1 MRFADF
7 LCKHTTPG
15 GAGSS
20 SKSGTKGG
28 AGLNGDSCDTWEG
41 SDDWI
46 RIQINLYL
54 LHMLKTVL
62 LSEYTDNAR
71 DLTMFGASF
80 VKLWKECNNYKSF
93 KERFFSEIAE
103 RSPEGNER
111 LSEVELITARF
122 GAIKSGHPFGR
133 PSHTNQVTSAMA
145 DLKLRFAASGYAS
158 TLFGAKNSP
167 SGSSA
172 STEKSGTVSEVH
184 SVKSAISIAKS
195 SLATWYTSY
204 TVPSIIGAN
213 FEASDRLAS
222 DQLASDQSASVEE
235 CVDSDLTPEK
245 TLRKDFQSV
254 SLSKLLKSRDANYEV
269 ASDAMD
275 ELMKG
280 EDEEIFTRPDAK
292 GGKI

>member
-7 LCKHTTPG
+7 LCKHSTSG

-28 AGLNGDSCDTWEG
+28 AGLNGEIGDSWEG

-62 LSEYTDNAR
+62 LSEYTDNGR
-71 DLTMFGASF
+71 ELIMFGASF

-93 KERFFSEIAE
+93 KERFFSEIAQ
-103 RSPEGNER
+103 RSPERNEP
-111 LSEVELITARF
+111 LSEVELITTRF

-133 PSHTNQVTSAMA
+133 PSHTNQVTTAMA

-158 TLFGAKNSP
+158 SLFGAKNSP
-167 SGSSA
+167 SGSSP
-172 STEKSGTVSEVH
+172 STEKSGTVSELH

-204 TVPSIIGAN
+204 TVPSITGTN
-213 FEASDRLAS
+213 FE
-222 DQLASDQSASVEE
+222 ASDQSASVQE

-275 ELMKG
+275 QLMKG
-280 EDEEIFTRPDAK
+280 EDEEIFTRSDAK
-292 GGKI
+292 GDRI

>member
-7 LCKHTTPG
+7 LCKHSTSG
-15 GAGSS
+15 GASS
-20 SKSGTKGG
+20 SKSGAKGG
-28 AGLNGDSCDTWEG
+28 AGLNGDIGDTWEG

-62 LSEYTDNAR
+62 LSEYTDNNR
-71 DLTMFGASF
+71 DLIMFGASF
-80 VKLWKECNNYKSF
+80 VKLWKECRNFKSF
-93 KERFFSEIAE
+93 KEKFFSEIAE
-103 RSPEGNER
+103 RSPERNER
-111 LSEVELITARF
+111 LSEVEIITSRF

-133 PSHTNQVTSAMA
+133 PSHTNQVTTAMA

-172 STEKSGTVSEVH
+172 STEKSGTISEVH

-213 FEASDRLAS
+213 FEASDR
-222 DQLASDQSASVEE
+222 SASTEE
-235 CVDSDLTPEK
+235 CLDSDLTPEK
-245 TLRKDFQSV
+245 TLKKDFQSV
-254 SLSKLLKSRDANYEV
+254 SLSKLLKSRDANYEL

-292 GGKI
+292 GGQI